1 LGFAFEKDKDEK
13 KNIFLKNF
21 FVFFFLKK
29 KTKKKKKKKKKKKEA
44 RNPYTSQMNRERNN
58 S

>member
-1 LGFAFEKDKDEK
+1 LGFAFEKDKDE
-13 KNIFLKNF
+13 
-21 FVFFFLKK
+21 
-29 KTKKKKKKKKKKKEA
+29 KKKKKKKKEA